1 MMIAMGKSLPSRRLP
16 WPLGKA
22 LSRPEGE
29 TRVVSH
35 YFGFRHQRRADI
47 NAMTQSGREWRKIK
61 NRIYDVVIPVDE
73 HRVRRIH
80 DH

>member
-1 MMIAMGKSLPSRRLP
+1 MEGGGKRSASSRGSEMMIAMGKSLPSRRLP

-47 NAMTQSGREWRKIK
+47 NVMTQFGRE
-61 NRIYDVVIPVDE
+61 
-73 HRVRRIH
+73 
-80 DH
+80 

>member
-47 NAMTQSGREWRKIK
+47 NVMTQFGRE
-61 NRIYDVVIPVDE
+61 
-73 HRVRRIH
+73 
-80 DH
+80 